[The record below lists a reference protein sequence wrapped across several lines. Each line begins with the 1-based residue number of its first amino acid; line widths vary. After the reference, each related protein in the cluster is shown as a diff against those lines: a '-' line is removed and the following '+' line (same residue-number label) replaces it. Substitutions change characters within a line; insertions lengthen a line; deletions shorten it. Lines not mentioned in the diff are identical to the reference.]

1 MTQPFS
7 SDSTS
12 EPPLA
17 VAHSV
22 SSLPVSSFPER
33 VARSFLAIVL
43 PDLLEELALE
53 RCPRAAAV
61 VPSRSR
67 GPSSR
72 GHNGVPRAIVLAEDR
87 STGLEPTARID
98 AVNGA
103 AHRLG
108 VSSRQTV
115 AQATAMVESLVLHT
129 VPPTS
134 VSRALQQ
141 VAEAALGFGSPV
153 AFRAPD
159 TVWVDVSGTSH
170 LFGGTRPL
178 ALLLAAH
185 VRALGHSAR
194 IAVASGPWLARAFAQ
209 HADFDETG
217 VFLADP
223 SREEQ
228 QAGSLPI
235 AALPISS
242 DAVAWFARLGLLSL
256 DELRKLPRPALASR
270 LGLDADSVLELIHG
284 RDTGVLDAYH
294 PEELPFEQQSWDT
307 PLENVEPL
315 LFVLK
320 GLCARLA
327 SRLEGR
333 GQAARELLLG
343 IQYDRCIA
351 SLRHREREQRSISP
365 NDAARLD
372 SIRLDSG
379 PLFEAVPLFEELRIQ
394 LGSPLSHAEDLERIA
409 RARLQRETLFAPA
422 SGLRLQV
429 LSITEARHWQL
440 GLNADVGLGRIAADP
455 SLLTVLMNELS
466 ADVGDAA
473 VGVLEVHDSHLLE
486 KRSHFVPFHSKRAL
500 DKQSV
505 GQLNGQRRERT
516 LPGSLPS
523 TGARSSRP
531 PTRLI
536 TPIELDVPLEKGEL
550 VVLDQRAFI
559 IETIRFEERLESV
572 EWWASKPVSR
582 DYFRLWL
589 AALSAGSFRTSSFR
603 TSSVTG
609 RSCNITA
616 SRGTAYR
623 DMVAGATA
631 GSFTASRVAASRAV
645 DGLEVLVYLNRDDGK
660 KYIQAICD

>member
-1 MTQPFS
+1 MTRAFPNDGAAAQ
-7 SDSTS
+7 
-12 EPPLA
+12 PLA
-17 VAHSV
+17 VAY
-22 SSLPVSSFPER
+22 PVS
-33 VARSFLAIVL
+33 ARPQATRHVLAIVL
-43 PDLLEELALE
+43 PDLPEELALE
-53 RCPRAAAV
+53 RCPRVA
-61 VPSRSR
+61 RSQ
-67 GPSSR
+67 SSR
-72 GHNGVPRAIVLAEDR
+72 GHGSIPRAIVLAEDR
-87 STGLEPTARID
+87 SAGLEPSTRID

-108 VSSRQTV
+108 VSPRQTI

-129 VPPTS
+129 VPPSS

-170 LFGGTRPL
+170 LFGGTRAL

-185 VRALGHSAR
+185 IRVLGHSAR
-194 IAVASGPWLARAFAQ
+194 IAVASGPWLARAFAR

-217 VFLADP
+217 VFLADS

-228 QAGSLPI
+228 QSGSLPI

-256 DELRKLPRPALASR
+256 DELRKLPRPALAAR
-270 LGLDADSVLELIHG
+270 LGVDAETVLELIYG
-284 RDTGVLDAYH
+284 RDAGVLDAYH
-294 PEELPFEQQSWDT
+294 PEELPFEQQGWDT

-333 GQAARELLLG
+333 GQAARELLLT
-343 IQYDRCIA
+343 IQYDKCIA
-351 SLRHREREQRSISP
+351 TLRHREREMEAMSP
-365 NDAARLD
+365 SD
-372 SIRLDSG
+372 SGRPCPKHPSSKHLDSG
-379 PLFEAVPLFEELRIQ
+379 PLFDAVPLFEELRIQ
-394 LGSPLSHAEDLERIA
+394 LGSPLSHAEELERIA

-429 LSITEARHWQL
+429 VSITEARHWQL

-466 ADVGDAA
+466 ADVGDNA
-473 VGVLEVHDSHLLE
+473 VGVLEIHDSHLVE
-486 KRSHFVPFHSKRAL
+486 KSSNFVPLQRMRGLGGAPVGHSAGQQRERAL
-500 DKQSV
+500 AGVPS
-505 GQLNGQRRERT
+505 
-516 LPGSLPS
+516 S
-523 TGARSSRP
+523 TGARL

-536 TPIELDVPLEKGEL
+536 TPIELDVPLERGEL
-550 VVLDQRAFI
+550 VVLNQRAFI
-559 IETIRFEERLESV
+559 VETVRFEERLESV

-589 AALSAGSFRTSSFR
+589 SALSASSVRTSHGLGAGGLG
-603 TSSVTG
+603 TG
-609 RSCNITA
+609 SK
-616 SRGTAYR
+616 
-623 DMVAGATA
+623 
-631 GSFTASRVAASRAV
+631 AAA
-645 DGLEVLVYLNRDDGK
+645 DGLEVLVYLNRDNGK
-660 KYIQAICD
+660 KYVQAIYD